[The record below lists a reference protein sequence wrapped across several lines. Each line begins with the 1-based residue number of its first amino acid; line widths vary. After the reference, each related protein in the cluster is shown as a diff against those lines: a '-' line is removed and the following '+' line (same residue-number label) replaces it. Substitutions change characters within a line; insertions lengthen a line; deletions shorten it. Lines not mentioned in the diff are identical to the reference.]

1 MRDHFGQNDQKPHKN
16 YKINIFRAKKRG
28 DMEGQ
33 ATTRGNPDIGPFEAK
48 MLVKTPFP
56 TQFSLNTK
64 F

>member
-1 MRDHFGQNDQKPHKN
+1 
-16 YKINIFRAKKRG
+16 
-28 DMEGQ
+28 MEGQ